1 MFCAK
6 CGIALQ
12 ADVQFCSKCGQAA
25 STSVVPSPEQARSIW
40 NPNAASN
47 WSLIF
52 SPAFGSY
59 LHALNWRTLGETA
72 KEKSAMGWFYFSLFM
87 LVIYVSIGLFM
98 EKPEDAQGIGQGLGL
113 LYLIIWYFSAGRTQA
128 KYIKEKFGS
137 TYPRNSWGKPLLI
150 GVLAIIGFYMFAG
163 IIGFIVRSMS
173 A

>member
-1 MFCAK
+1 
-6 CGIALQ
+6 
-12 ADVQFCSKCGQAA
+12 
-25 STSVVPSPEQARSIW
+25 
-40 NPNAASN
+40 
-47 WSLIF
+47 
-52 SPAFGSY
+52 
-59 LHALNWRTLGETA
+59 
-72 KEKSAMGWFYFSLFM
+72 MGWFYFSLFM
-87 LVIYVSIGLFM
+87 LVVYVSIGLFM

-137 TYPRNSWGKPLLI
+137 TYPRSSWGKPLLI